1 MAAALSFLNRPT
13 SYDKCSVSR
22 INWIHIY
29 ALGLIHSS
37 NILISNV
44 EAREC
49 SMTKIMTFTIF
60 VLTAFHVNAQESI
73 STLGQDLIISSGSLS
88 FTLGQI
94 SNETQNLS
102 SYSLQEGVQQV
113 YSDNSTFGIVKSDS
127 EYAFEIYPNPFQNH
141 IIIQAQKDQLSG
153 AKYNIYDISGRLVI
167 GGEIEESSTHIE
179 TEFLP
184 SASYILNITDSKRL
198 NHSVNIEKIK

>member
-1 MAAALSFLNRPT
+1 
-13 SYDKCSVSR
+13 
-22 INWIHIY
+22 
-29 ALGLIHSS
+29 
-37 NILISNV
+37 
-44 EAREC
+44 
-49 SMTKIMTFTIF
+49 MTKIMTFTIF

-141 IIIQAQKDQLSG
+141 IIIQAFGKPSLFTMPQPKEFYLDEHPSNLG
-153 AKYNIYDISGRLVI
+153 D
-167 GGEIEESSTHIE
+167 GE
-179 TEFLP
+179 
-184 SASYILNITDSKRL
+184 K
-198 NHSVNIEKIK
+198 

>member
-1 MAAALSFLNRPT
+1 
-13 SYDKCSVSR
+13 
-22 INWIHIY
+22 
-29 ALGLIHSS
+29 
-37 NILISNV
+37 
-44 EAREC
+44 
-49 SMTKIMTFTIF
+49 MTKIMTFTIF

-184 SASYILNITDSKRL
+184 SASYILKITDSKRL

>member
-1 MAAALSFLNRPT
+1 
-13 SYDKCSVSR
+13 
-22 INWIHIY
+22 
-29 ALGLIHSS
+29 
-37 NILISNV
+37 
-44 EAREC
+44 
-49 SMTKIMTFTIF
+49 MTKIMTFTIF

-153 AKYNIYDISGRLVI
+153 AKYNIYDISGRVVI
-167 GGEIEESSTHIE
+167 GGEI
-179 TEFLP
+179 
-184 SASYILNITDSKRL
+184 
-198 NHSVNIEKIK
+198 